1 MSSLNKLNAAKVIRR
16 PDTGPVIRL
25 SALRVQDGF
34 NERTP
39 GPELEAHIE
48 ALKRHKLAGGT
59 WPPILISLEEKG
71 GLIRDGHCRTEATR
85 RALAEDTS
93 IADADGEVWVRFDVF
108 AGNDAEAV
116 AAIAQ
121 TNAGLKLTPLELG
134 RVYKRLAAFDWPT
147 SRIATSMQKSE
158 EHVRQM
164 LLLANANTDVQRMVQ
179 AGTVSAA
186 EAVKVVRKRGVDAG
200 HELAARL
207 EESKAKG
214 GAKVTAIN
222 DGQLF
227 RALERHMKIL
237 LGDATGGV
245 MVLKVELPNGA
256 PAENLRAI
264 AAALVGA
271 AG

>member
-1 MSSLNKLNAAKVIRR
+1 MSSLNKLNAAKIIRR

-59 WPPILISLEEKG
+59 WPPILISLEDKG
-71 GLIRDGHCRTEATR
+71 GLVRDGHCRTEATR
-85 RALAEDTS
+85 RALAEDSS
-93 IADADGEVWVRFDVF
+93 IADADGEVWMRFDVF
-108 AGNDAEAV
+108 TGNDAEAV

-121 TNAGLKLTPLELG
+121 TNAGLKLAPLELG
-134 RVYKRLAAFDWPT
+134 RVYKRLAAFDWPV

-158 EHVRQM
+158 EHIRQM
-164 LLLANANTDVQRMVQ
+164 LLLANANTDIQRMVQ

-186 EAVKVVRKRGVDAG
+186 EAVKAVRKRGAEAG
-200 HELAARL
+200 QELAARL
-207 EESKAKG
+207 EAAQAKG
-214 GAKVTAIN
+214 NSKLVALN

-227 RALERHMKIL
+227 KALER
-237 LGDATGGV
+237 GVTVTSFDAATGEIR
-245 MVLKVELPNGA
+245 LQAKTSNG
-256 PAENLRAI
+256 
-264 AAALVGA
+264 VGA
-271 AG
+271 GDLRSIAKSLAEAA